1 MPVGRAGSPFLRR
14 RPAALVGTEAG
25 ELYAHVVQATGGGGI
40 LRLAGRSLD
49 LTVDEI
55 LSTQVC
61 HGRRRDQEDRR
72 LRPFRGTLEKH
83 PDETEGRGAL
93 PEGEVRLDDAR
104 MDRVHGDAGPRESP
118 PVFHAEQDL
127 GELRLPVRLVPLV
140 RTFTL

>member
-1 MPVGRAGSPFLRR
+1 MPVGRGGSPFLRW
-14 RPAALVGTEAG
+14 RPAALFGTEAG
-25 ELYAHVVQATGGGGI
+25 ELHAHVVQTAGGGGI
-40 LRLAGRSLD
+40 LRLPGRSLD
-49 LTVDEI
+49 LSVDEI
-55 LSTQVC
+55 LSAQIRY
-61 HGRRRDQEDRR
+61 GRRRDQEDRR

-83 PDETEGRGAL
+83 PDEPEGLRAL